1 MRKVLYRADRVGR
14 PHTLL
19 PSAPI
24 RSDAGWCDA
33 LWDRNYNRP
42 IRHPYPASAE
52 HLWRQDGLY
61 DVLVVLGY
69 NDRPRVRGLGSAIF
83 LHVARNAGAPT
94 EGCIAVART
103 HLLRRCE
110 GRDNNGRVRRDRRA
124 RVPDRPGCRPA
135 RTLTKLTGPR
145 PFSSTIWAITWAA
158 AQSDMPL
165 PPSEHVE
172 RIVGVERALGLR
184 AGDHAGDGDTPR
196 DRADWS
202 GHARVD
208 EQKRRVR

>member
-1 MRKVLYRADRVGR
+1 VLGRGGCRARKREGDGATPIGRWLMRKVLYRADRVGR

-103 HLLRRCE
+103 HLLRLL
-110 GRDNNGRVRRDRRA
+110 RRLAPGAHLSVLPQARPKPQASMRRA
-124 RVPDRPGCRPA
+124 RQQWA
-135 RTLTKLTGPR
+135 RSP
-145 PFSSTIWAITWAA
+145 
-158 AQSDMPL
+158 
-165 PPSEHVE
+165 
-172 RIVGVERALGLR
+172 
-184 AGDHAGDGDTPR
+184 
-196 DRADWS
+196 
-202 GHARVD
+202 
-208 EQKRRVR
+208 